1 MIVDSIEALETI
13 YGNAVPP
20 AATAMEKDHLIAP
33 YVALIEAS
41 PFFALSTVG
50 PEGADCSARG
60 DEPGFARVAD
70 QKTIMFPDRRGNNK
84 IDSLRNIVRD
94 PRVALMF
101 LIPGTGM
108 LLRVN
113 GTAQV
118 SVDPALR
125 ESFTMAGAVPKSVVV
140 VKVEKA
146 YMQCA
151 RALLRSHL
159 WDPGRHVDP
168 ASLPTTGD
176 ILSYVTNGEAD
187 GKQFDQ
193 DAPSR
198 MAGTL
203 W

>member
-1 MIVDSIEALETI
+1 
-13 YGNAVPP
+13 
-20 AATAMEKDHLIAP
+20 
-33 YVALIEAS
+33 
-41 PFFALSTVG
+41 
-50 PEGADCSARG
+50 
-60 DEPGFARVAD
+60 
-70 QKTIMFPDRRGNNK
+70 
-84 IDSLRNIVRD
+84 
-94 PRVALMF
+94 
-101 LIPGTGM
+101 M